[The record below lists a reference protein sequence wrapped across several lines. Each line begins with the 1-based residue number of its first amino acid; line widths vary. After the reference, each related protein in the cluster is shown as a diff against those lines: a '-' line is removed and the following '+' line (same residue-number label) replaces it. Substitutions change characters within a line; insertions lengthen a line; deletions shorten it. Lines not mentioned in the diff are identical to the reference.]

1 MSDEGQGD
9 WQALEDHQ
17 AMRGGSIPIHSVGW
31 SLLNIIHH
39 NCDPELANDRSLP
52 HTAYL
57 VEYDDGNKVCYDI
70 AVSSKRVEIFDYY
83 WDKYRNV
90 ISLKQSEGRT
100 NPKLWQDP
108 RKKKK

>member
-1 MSDEGQGD
+1 MGKG
-9 WQALEDHQ
+9 
-17 AMRGGSIPIHSVGW
+17 V
-31 SLLNIIHH
+31 NIIHA
-39 NCDPELANDRSLP
+39 NCDPERAHDRSLP

-57 VEYDDGNKVCYDI
+57 IEFDDGKGIVYDI
-70 AVSSKRVEIFDYY
+70 AVASKRVDIFDYY

-90 ISLKQSEGRT
+90 ISMKQTEGRT

>member
-1 MSDEGQGD
+1 MGK
-9 WQALEDHQ
+9 A
-17 AMRGGSIPIHSVGW
+17 V
-31 SLLNIIHH
+31 NIIHA
-39 NCDPELANDRSLP
+39 NCNPDLAQDRTLP

-57 VEYDDGNKVCYDI
+57 IEFDDGAGVVYDI
-70 AVSSKRVEIFDYY
+70 AVASKRVDIFDYY

-90 ISLKQSEGRT
+90 ISMKQTEGRA

>member
-1 MSDEGQGD
+1 MGKG
-9 WQALEDHQ
+9 
-17 AMRGGSIPIHSVGW
+17 V
-31 SLLNIIHH
+31 NIIHA

-52 HTAYL
+52 YAAYL
-57 VEYDDGNKVCYDI
+57 VEFDEGKGVVYDI
-70 AVSSKRVEIFDYY
+70 AVASKRVDIFDYY

-90 ISLKQSEGRT
+90 ISMKQTEGRT

>member
-1 MSDEGQGD
+1 MGKG
-9 WQALEDHQ
+9 
-17 AMRGGSIPIHSVGW
+17 V
-31 SLLNIIHH
+31 NIIHA
-39 NCDPELANDRSLP
+39 NCDPELAQDRSLP

-57 VEYDDGNKVCYDI
+57 VEFDDGKGVVYDI
-70 AVSSKRVEIFDYY
+70 AVASKRVDIFDYY

-90 ISLKQSEGRT
+90 ISMKQTEGRT